1 MQVVLGPGHIVLDG
15 DPAPPLP
22 KGHSPPFFGPYLFGQ
37 MAAWIMMP
45 LGMEIGLGP
54 GNVALDGDQAPAP
67 QFSWHVYYG
76 HGRPSQLLLSF
87 C

>member
-1 MQVVLGPGHIVLDG
+1 
-15 DPAPPLP
+15 
-22 KGHSPPFFGPYLFGQ
+22 
-37 MAAWIMMP
+37 MP